1 MRLWGYYALHTFI
14 NTIKKIFKSKV
25 MIVILC
31 SFLIGGVIGGSV
43 GFISSLVEDQ
53 AQTES
58 SVSKDDKTNDPAQ
71 MEEDFMTVHADAIR
85 ESIPAATMILLLVV
99 VLWGIYGGSKKGSDF
114 FLMADAN
121 TVFAAPL

>member
-31 SFLIGGVIGGSV
+31 SFLIGGVVGGSV

-58 SVSKDDKTNDPAQ
+58 SVSRVVKQKTPAQ
-71 MEEDFMTVHADAIR
+71 MEEDF
-85 ESIPAATMILLLVV
+85 
-99 VLWGIYGGSKKGSDF
+99 
-114 FLMADAN
+114 
-121 TVFAAPL
+121 

>member
-43 GFISSLVEDQ
+43 GFISSLVEDK
-53 AQTES
+53 AR
-58 SVSKDDKTNDPAQ
+58 
-71 MEEDFMTVHADAIR
+71 R
-85 ESIPAATMILLLVV
+85 EGWV
-99 VLWGIYGGSKKGSDF
+99 
-114 FLMADAN
+114 
-121 TVFAAPL
+121 